1 MLIVLIILLLILYF
15 DPKIDKADN
24 KILLWYNSNNTR
36 EYIILWENM

>member
-1 MLIVLIILLLILYF
+1 MLIILIILLLIFYF

-36 EYIILWENM
+36 KYIILWESI